1 MSKPILAMLNNKRI
15 AVVMPAYNAAKTLQ
29 ATVGQLPDLVDVKIL
44 VDDHSADE
52 TVDLAHRLGLKTVI
66 HNRNR
71 GYGGAQKTCYQEALA
86 TGVDIVVMVHP
97 DYQYNPSLVTAIA
110 SMIAYDV
117 YDVVIG
123 SRIIGGAGALAGGM
137 PAYKYVANR
146 ILTAF
151 QNVLLNTKLS
161 EFHTGLRGFSREV
174 LLSLPL
180 LENSDDFVFD
190 NQMLAQAIFWGF
202 SIGEVSCPT
211 RYAKDASCISFKR
224 SVRYGFGVLST
235 SFRYVLQKKGW
246 RKFDIFNPEGR
257 TLEP

>member
-1 MSKPILAMLNNKRI
+1 MLNNKRI

-71 GYGGAQKTCYQEALA
+71 GYGAAQKTCYQEALA

-180 LENSDDFVFD
+180 L
-190 NQMLAQAIFWGF
+190 
-202 SIGEVSCPT
+202 
-211 RYAKDASCISFKR
+211 
-224 SVRYGFGVLST
+224 
-235 SFRYVLQKKGW
+235 
-246 RKFDIFNPEGR
+246 
-257 TLEP
+257 